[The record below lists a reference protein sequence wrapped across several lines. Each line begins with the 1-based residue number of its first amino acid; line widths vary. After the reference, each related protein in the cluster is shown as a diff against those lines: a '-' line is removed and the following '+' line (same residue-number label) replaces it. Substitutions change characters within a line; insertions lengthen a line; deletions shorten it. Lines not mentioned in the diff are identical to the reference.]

1 MLAQHE
7 PVDSRGWRP
16 LLSLL
21 TLLFMFAGCGG
32 KPGGMFHRSGVP
44 DEVIHRA
51 VLLDRAAL
59 PEQFTASINDES
71 ESITAAERANGVVGK
86 YLVGWSGLERA
97 PQGAA
102 QDVRGNFEAQKLA
115 SGVWYTVDGMRKV
128 LLNAD
133 GSFATDNADLSGR
146 YESPGEPPRTSGFQL
161 SLQRQGTTHVG
172 TFRYQYY
179 DESHEYRVL
188 ALHRM
193 SAPDPA
199 VHELNGRAVA
209 LLQEINPN
217 GQPSGPVFVED
228 SLSFDPNEILL
239 HARNAGSGST
249 LRRVR

>member
-1 MLAQHE
+1 
-7 PVDSRGWRP
+7 
-16 LLSLL
+16 
-21 TLLFMFAGCGG
+21 MFAGCGG